1 MGRKASCIS
10 LVILALVLAG
20 PDAKSAAGYS
30 VDQAAMSSSW
40 TTLSMRLEDGVAP
53 ELGVVTAV
61 DLDVRRHVLHS
72 ISPQYVREPSRPAC
86 VEGCGGRGER
96 YTGRD
101 CKKKYQCG

>member
-10 LVILALVLAG
+10 LVILALVLAAA
-20 PDAKSAAGYS
+20 DAKSAAGYS
-30 VDQAAMSSSW
+30 VDQAA
-40 TTLSMRLEDGVAP
+40 TMRLEDGVAP

-86 VEGCGGRGER
+86 VEGCGAPGER

>member
-1 MGRKASCIS
+1 MGGKASCIS

-20 PDAKSAAGYS
+20 PDAKSAAGHS
-30 VDQAAMSSSW
+30 VDQAAMPSSS
-40 TTLSMRLEDGVAP
+40 TLSMRLEDGVAP
-53 ELGVVTAV
+53 ELGVETAV

-86 VEGCGGRGER
+86 VEGCGARGER